1 MMPVTDTM
9 TAWLHGAARKA
20 LPALPAL
27 LLCGCLGPAAS
38 RPESPLPTPEAW
50 ATPVQAAV
58 RADIAG
64 WWAGFKDPELDAL
77 IAATLDGNL
86 ELAAARARV
95 TALRARAVVAGS
107 ARLPVVGATGEGGL
121 LRDDLFTGRFGLPDQ
136 ERAGYQAG
144 FDASWEIDLFGGID
158 ARTRAAAADAE
169 AAALSAADLAIT
181 LTAETARGWLELRGL
196 RARLQILERRIQ
208 TEQERRGLLADRV
221 RAGLAT
227 DAELAMVEADLATL
241 ESALPTLAEELA
253 RTRYALAVLTGRPP
267 AASVVRE
274 PGDGLPAAPAIPEP
288 GLPAELLARR
298 PDVRTALVRLVAAGA
313 RVDSARA
320 DRYPRLMLTGLLGM
334 NGEESRSFSI
344 GPGLIYQ
351 LLPRVSLPIF
361 NAGALAAEVEGRR
374 ADEEVA
380 RRTWGQVMLR
390 ALEDVESALTGVSR
404 ERERLGATRR
414 ALEQARLAERLAAA
428 RERGGLEDY
437 FPVLDARRRAWE
449 LEDAG
454 MQSAVRLLTQTVALY
469 KALGGGW
476 TSGPESGPESGSES
490 GSEQAVDERATG
502 QPARQLAQAP
512 GGSS

>member
-1 MMPVTDTM
+1 
-9 TAWLHGAARKA
+9 
-20 LPALPAL
+20 
-27 LLCGCLGPAAS
+27 
-38 RPESPLPTPEAW
+38 
-50 ATPVQAAV
+50 
-58 RADIAG
+58 
-64 WWAGFKDPELDAL
+64 
-77 IAATLDGNL
+77 
-86 ELAAARARV
+86 
-95 TALRARAVVAGS
+95 
-107 ARLPVVGATGEGGL
+107 
-121 LRDDLFTGRFGLPDQ
+121 
-136 ERAGYQAG
+136 
-144 FDASWEIDLFGGID
+144 
-158 ARTRAAAADAE
+158 
-169 AAALSAADLAIT
+169 
-181 LTAETARGWLELRGL
+181 
-196 RARLQILERRIQ
+196 
-208 TEQERRGLLADRV
+208 
-221 RAGLAT
+221 
-227 DAELAMVEADLATL
+227 
-241 ESALPTLAEELA
+241 
-253 RTRYALAVLTGRPP
+253 
-267 AASVVRE
+267 
-274 PGDGLPAAPAIPEP
+274 
-288 GLPAELLARR
+288 
-298 PDVRTALVRLVAAGA
+298 VRTALVRLVAAGA

-476 TSGPESGPESGSES
+476 TSGPESG
-490 GSEQAVDERATG
+490 SEQAVDERATG